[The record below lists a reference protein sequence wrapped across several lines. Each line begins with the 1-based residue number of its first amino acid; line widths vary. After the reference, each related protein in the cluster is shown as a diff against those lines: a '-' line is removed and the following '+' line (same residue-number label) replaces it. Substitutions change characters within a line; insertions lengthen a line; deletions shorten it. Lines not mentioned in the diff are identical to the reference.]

1 MRRCYDECCGLHR
14 FGLAGKY
21 VVDGHVSAA
30 VVVLLASSMSTLCLF
45 FSIFFMLLKFL
56 AALC

>member
-1 MRRCYDECCGLHR
+1 MRRCYDECCDLHR

-21 VVDGHVSAA
+21 VVDGHVPAA
-30 VVVLLASSMSTLCLF
+30 VVVLLASSLSSLCVCF
-45 FSIFFMLLKFL
+45 FYFFMLLKFL